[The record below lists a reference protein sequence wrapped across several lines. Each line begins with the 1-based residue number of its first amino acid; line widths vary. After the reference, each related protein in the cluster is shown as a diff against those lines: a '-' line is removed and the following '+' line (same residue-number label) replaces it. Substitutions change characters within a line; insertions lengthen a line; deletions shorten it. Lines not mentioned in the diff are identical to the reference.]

1 MVAYRFAFL
10 VVTSLL
16 QAGSSFQA
24 AAPPPAPGIKCDP
37 KKVIRSSDC
46 DKAWAKIKYEPDSS
60 LFKLSRHIERASGNC
75 VVIVVKTFETVIKK
89 QMIEDGFKKMI
100 GQCKDSYAS
109 YPLPDL
115 KGASLV
121 IRPRGPSHVIEEDA
135 PFLEPVCVDNK
146 NVKNNV
152 VKADCVEA
160 YKALVTDPGG
170 RFVSPAKR
178 VTSIQYISVKSC
190 DVAVLTS
197 DNSAITATKRDLD
210 DIFGKMLDKC
220 NGKWGGVPI
229 QKGAAGPN
237 GRLILLATPTATR

>member
-152 VKADCVEA
+152 VKADCVEYVGSSHLPVEA
-160 YKALVTDPGG
+160 SSFFFMRKPH
-170 RFVSPAKR
+170 
-178 VTSIQYISVKSC
+178 
-190 DVAVLTS
+190 
-197 DNSAITATKRDLD
+197 
-210 DIFGKMLDKC
+210 
-220 NGKWGGVPI
+220 
-229 QKGAAGPN
+229 
-237 GRLILLATPTATR
+237 